1 MYKHLLVPI
10 DDSTLSTTLVTQ
22 AVRYASEANAK
33 ITFFHVARDFL
44 ATSDGALM
52 HVMAPEIACEKLT
65 GDAHVILNKAKA
77 AALSAH
83 VEADA
88 VFKVSDNICQAIID
102 AAQEK
107 ACDLIYTMMRGPVS
121 VGTLSLGSQTFR
133 LVAHSPIPVLIA
145 AVARNSPTPEM
156 DKAIAIIEDEHR
168 SLAAVLHTAKQLLDE
183 SEADGSQPDFGV
195 LDLVVFY
202 IKKFPEAQHHP
213 KEDLYLFDCLRKRTH
228 EVDEVLAL
236 LQQHHV
242 DCTLLNELTQAL
254 AAYKGGQAD
263 ARSRFALALDAFCK
277 AEFQHMTVEERTI
290 LPVARKHLERADW
303 IQIAAAFSENNT
315 PGPDNVTD
323 SLFKGIFSRLM
334 RDASPAD
341 RLAPALA
348 G

>member
-33 ITFFHVARDFL
+33 ITFFHAARNYL
-44 ATSDGALM
+44 ATGDGALM
-52 HVMAPEIACEKLT
+52 HAMEPELVHQTAA

-77 AALSAH
+77 AARAAN

-88 VFKVSDNICQAIID
+88 LFKVSDNICQAIID

-107 ACDLIYTMMRGPVS
+107 CCDLIYTMMRGPIS

-145 AVARNSPTPEM
+145 SVARNSPTPEM

-183 SEADGSQPDFGV
+183 SETEGSQPDFGL
-195 LDLVVFY
+195 LDLVIFY
-202 IKKFPEAQHHP
+202 IRKFPEAQHHP
-213 KEDLYLFDCLRKRTH
+213 KEDLYLFDCLRKRTD
-228 EVDEVLAL
+228 EVDDILAA
-236 LQQHHV
+236 LQQHHA
-242 DCTLLNELTQAL
+242 DCSLLNELVQAL
-254 AAYKGGQAD
+254 AKYKDGQAD
-263 ARSRFALALDAFCK
+263 ARSRFARALDAFSK
-277 AEFQHMTVEERTI
+277 AEFQHMTMEERTV
-290 LPVARKHLERADW
+290 LPAARKHLERADW
-303 IQIAAAFSENNT
+303 VKIAATFSENNT

-334 RDASPAD
+334 RDGSPAD